1 MQTYSLIY
9 NISALFLTSTAEPPP
24 TWRPEMDRLAFAPVF
39 GNKKQS
45 KYIFYG
51 NGVYYYVLKR
61 GLLYD
66 LAA

>member
-1 MQTYSLIY
+1 M
-9 NISALFLTSTAEPPP
+9 
-24 TWRPEMDRLAFAPVF
+24 WRPEMDSLAFAPVF